1 MYRKGCRH
9 EWDIPWQS
17 RVPWKPGGHD
27 LWNPAL
33 DIVRSPRQPPTWT
46 VSGTG
51 TESAIKMLDATGTL
65 HPGKARGWTPRGPAD
80 PMGPDRRYGEPSKTG
95 LHPPGGTPYP
105 ERMPCSQTPH
115 GDGDAPAVQLP
126 GHLVDIAA
134 ESPGPADPMGPD
146 FAPYQVTVLGSS
158 SNEQIVAVAFWI

>member
-1 MYRKGCRH
+1 MYRKGCGH
-9 EWDIPWQS
+9 EWDIPWQPG
-17 RVPWKPGGHD
+17 VPWEPGGHD

-33 DIVRSPRQPPTWT
+33 DIVGNPRQPPTGT

-51 TESAIKMLDATGTL
+51 KESAIGMLDATGAL
-65 HPGKARGWTPRGPAD
+65 RPGKARKRMPRGLAD
-80 PMGPDRRYGEPSKTG
+80 PMGPDRRNGESPKTG
-95 LHPPGGTPYP
+95 LYPPGGTPYP
-105 ERMPCSQTPH
+105 GRMPCSQTPH

-126 GHLVDIAA
+126 GHPVDISA
-134 ESPGPADPMGPD
+134 EPPGPANPMGPD